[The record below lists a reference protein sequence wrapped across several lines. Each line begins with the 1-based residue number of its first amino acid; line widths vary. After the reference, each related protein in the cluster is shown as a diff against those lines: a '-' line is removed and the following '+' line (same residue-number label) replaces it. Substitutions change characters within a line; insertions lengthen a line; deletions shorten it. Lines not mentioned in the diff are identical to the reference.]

1 MKYEVIYKP
10 YKNLGAQKPF
20 YPCPQRSMDELTLP
34 VLSVENTGHD
44 HFQPSV
50 REQWTICAVNLNF
63 GVHPFGL
70 WCLSQACVCQLHL
83 F

>member
-10 YKNLGAQKPF
+10 YKNFGAQKPF

-50 REQWTICAVNLNF
+50 
-63 GVHPFGL
+63 
-70 WCLSQACVCQLHL
+70 
-83 F
+83 